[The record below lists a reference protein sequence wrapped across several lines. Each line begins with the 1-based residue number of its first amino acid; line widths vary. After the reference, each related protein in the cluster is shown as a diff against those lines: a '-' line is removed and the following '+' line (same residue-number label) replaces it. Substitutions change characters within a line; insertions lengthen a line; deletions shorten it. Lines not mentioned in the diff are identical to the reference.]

1 MNVDQDIQL
10 LKMRHL
16 PDWVYWTYLFKSI
29 KNNRN
34 KNTNEIDWIN
44 SHPKNNITEDW
55 TYKKNYLKINIFYFE
70 K

>member
-16 PDWVYWTYLFKSI
+16 PDWVYWIHLFKSI

-44 SHPKNNITEDW
+44 SHLKNNITQDW
-55 TYKKNYLKINIFYFE
+55 TYKKII
-70 K
+70 